1 MDEDK
6 LRTIVEDVVKPI
18 KDQLNGV
25 TSRLDDPDTG
35 LAAINK
41 RLDANTAAV
50 VELESTVK
58 GYADMYKINDS
69 NIRRME
75 KRLEP
80 LEEDAGR
87 NVPPEFKLEPLSVT
101 S

>member
-6 LRTIVEDVVKPI
+6 LRAIIREVVNDAVDPI
-18 KDQLNGV
+18 KKQLG
-25 TSRLDDPDTG
+25 DPDTG
-35 LAAINK
+35 LK
-41 RLDANTAAV
+41 RLNDRMDANTAAV
-50 VELESTVK
+50 MKLESTVN
-58 GYADMYKINDS
+58 GYGDMYKINDS

-87 NVPPEFKLEPLSVT
+87 DVPPELRLEPLPEAA
-101 S
+101 